1 MTVIERDEYR
11 LNILKKLCEAT
22 EYNCGNEVV
31 QTGEIIEL
39 FGLQTD
45 EEYETFLGAI
55 DYLKQKGYLTCEIK
69 EFVDGSVDIYML
81 KLTAHGLDVVERM
94 ERKAPLAEY
103 ENDFSKE
110 AVVSVGNIQNSS
122 VIINSPNA
130 SVTFNQIVR
139 TINQLDDSI
148 LESDDKEALI
158 SLLQELDSAQKTKE
172 SKWNKAKGILKWLA
186 DKSVD
191 VGIAALPYILDNLRL

>member
-1 MTVIERDEYR
+1 MD
-11 LNILKKLCEAT
+11 
-22 EYNCGNEVV
+22 
-31 QTGEIIEL
+31 EIIEL
-39 FGLQTD
+39 FEIQTD
-45 EEYETFLGAI
+45 EEYVTFLGAI

-81 KLTAHGLDVVERM
+81 KLTARGLDVVGRIEQ
-94 ERKAPLAEY
+94 KIPLAEY
-103 ENDFSKE
+103 ENDFLKE

-130 SVTFNQIVR
+130 SVTFNQTVR

-148 LESDDKEALI
+148 LKSDDKEALI

-191 VGIAALPYILDNLRL
+191 VGIAVLPHILDNLRL

>member
-1 MTVIERDEYR
+1 MTVRERGEYR

-22 EYNCGNEVV
+22 GGNIRIGVP
-31 QTGEIIEL
+31 QMDEIIEL
-39 FGLQTD
+39 FEIQTD
-45 EEYETFLGAI
+45 EEYVTFLGAI

-81 KLTAHGLDVVERM
+81 KLTARGLDVVGRIEQ
-94 ERKAPLAEY
+94 KIPLAEY
-103 ENDFSKE
+103 ENDFLKE

-130 SVTFNQIVR
+130 SVTFNQTVR

-148 LESDDKEALI
+148 LKSDDKEALI

-191 VGIAALPYILDNLRL
+191 VGIVVLPYILDNLRL

>member
-22 EYNCGNEVV
+22 DHNIRIGIV
-31 QTGEIIEL
+31 QTDEIIKL
-39 FGLQTD
+39 FGIQTD
-45 EEYETFLGAI
+45 EESVTFLGAI

-69 EFVDGSVDIYML
+69 EFVDGSVAIYML
-81 KLTAHGLDVVERM
+81 KLTARGLDVVERI

-130 SVTFNQIVR
+130 SVTFNQTVN
-139 TINQLDDSI
+139 TIKQLDDSI
-148 LESDDKEALI
+148 LKSDDKEALI
-158 SLLQELDSAQKTKE
+158 SLLQELDSVQETKE

-191 VGIAALPYILDNLRL
+191 VGIAALPYILDNLKM

>member
-22 EYNCGNEVV
+22 DHNIRIGIV
-31 QTGEIIEL
+31 QTDEIIKL
-39 FGLQTD
+39 FGIQTD
-45 EEYETFLGAI
+45 EEYVTFSGAI

-69 EFVDGSVDIYML
+69 EFVDGSVAIYML
-81 KLTAHGLDVVERM
+81 KLTAHGLDVVERI

-110 AVVSVGNIQNSS
+110 AVISVGNIQNSS

-130 SVTFNQIVR
+130 SVTFNQTVN
-139 TINQLDDSI
+139 TIKQLDDSI
-148 LESDDKEALI
+148 LKSDDKEALI
-158 SLLQELDSAQKTKE
+158 TLLKELDLAQKTKE

-191 VGIAALPYILDNLRL
+191 VGIAALPYILDNLKM